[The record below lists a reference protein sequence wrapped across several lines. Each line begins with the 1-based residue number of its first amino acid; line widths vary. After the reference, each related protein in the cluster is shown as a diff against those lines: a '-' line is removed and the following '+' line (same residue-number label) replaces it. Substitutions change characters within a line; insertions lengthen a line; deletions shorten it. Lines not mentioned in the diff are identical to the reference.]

1 MATAQQG
8 QDRLTHQA
16 LVEKPFLG
24 RTEPDTTEPNGGT
37 GNSTKTKCRVQHS
50 DPETDCKATPRGL
63 AKPSDSSCFSWVRD
77 YKPAASAEGGGN
89 AGDPIDGSCITGS
102 QLADMAR
109 TTLEGSEAVTTN
121 ATRSTP
127 IEQSGLLSSTAAEQ
141 DSSTSRLGDENETR
155 SSSSSSSLS
164 PLLAVAPDGSLYGNR
179 AKHGATLASQDGNS
193 RSPWPLPC
201 SSEPQQCSNG
211 PLLANEI
218 GPATRNVAV
227 CEVTSS
233 ANTSNSTPSLSGWRR
248 SSTAGAGWRDARKTP
263 LVTPSAR
270 QNDEH
275 RATIIQFDKATPKTQ
290 ITEDAPKS
298 TYEGGWPLKIP
309 GNLMLKLIKVSK
321 TDAPGPETFRE
332 SNGEYNCPFGCA
344 TRTWTSRSWF
354 TRHLLNT
361 HI

>member
-1 MATAQQG
+1 MA
-8 QDRLTHQA
+8 
-16 LVEKPFLG
+16 E
-24 RTEPDTTEPNGGT
+24 
-37 GNSTKTKCRVQHS
+37 
-50 DPETDCKATPRGL
+50 
-63 AKPSDSSCFSWVRD
+63 PSDSSCFSWVQD
-77 YKPAASAEGGGN
+77 YKSAASVEGGGN
-89 AGDPIDGSCITGS
+89 AGDLIDCSRIPDH

-109 TTLEGSEAVTTN
+109 TTLEGSQAVTTN
-121 ATRSTP
+121 ATGSTP
-127 IEQSGLLSSTAAEQ
+127 IEQSGPLSSTGAEQ
-141 DSSTSRLGDENETR
+141 DSSTSRMGDENETR

-164 PLLAVAPDGSLYGNR
+164 PLLAVATSGSLYGNR
-179 AKHGATLASQDGNS
+179 AKHGATLASQDGSS

-201 SSEPQQCSNG
+201 SSEPQPCSNG
-211 PLLANEI
+211 PSSLENET
-218 GPATRNVAV
+218 GPTTRNGDV

-233 ANTSNSTPSLSGWRR
+233 ANTSNSTPSLSDWRR
-248 SSTAGAGWRDARKTP
+248 SSTAGAGWRDGRKTP
-263 LVTPSAR
+263 LVTLSAR
-270 QNDEH
+270 QNDKH
-275 RATIIQFDKATPKTQ
+275 HATVIQFDRATPKTQ

-332 SNGEYNCPFGCA
+332 SNGEYYCPFGCA